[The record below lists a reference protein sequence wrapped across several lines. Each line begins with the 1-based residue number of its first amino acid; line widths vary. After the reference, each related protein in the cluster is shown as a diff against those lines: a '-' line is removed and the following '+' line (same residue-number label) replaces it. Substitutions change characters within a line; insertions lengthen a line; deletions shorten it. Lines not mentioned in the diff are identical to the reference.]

1 MQSIYDKIIPTN
13 YLALNVVLRD
23 LQKLG
28 IYWDNEF
35 NEFER
40 TYLPSENEVNKITQF
55 HLRKFL
61 MDRYNDEDE
70 DNNNNKKVVDVTGN
84 ESTSGSKE
92 TAALDDGKASSNK
105 DCSDKSTP
113 DNSQDSMEIDGDS
126 KTLMINQL
134 MSC

>member
-1 MQSIYDKIIPTN
+1 MLCYEILQNWVFIGIMSLMNLKGHIY
-13 YLALNVVLRD
+13 LVRM
-23 LQKLG
+23 
-28 IYWDNEF
+28 
-35 NEFER
+35 R
-40 TYLPSENEVNKITQF
+40 VNKITQF